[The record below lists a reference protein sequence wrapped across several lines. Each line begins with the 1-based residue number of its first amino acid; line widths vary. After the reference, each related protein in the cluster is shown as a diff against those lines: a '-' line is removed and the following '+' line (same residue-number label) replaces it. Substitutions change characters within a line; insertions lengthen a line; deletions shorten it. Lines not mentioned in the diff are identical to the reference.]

1 VTDPIT
7 LETSLD
13 EIVFGGNKISV
24 NLSRFNRSDNR
35 HTSFNKKRNGSHHD
49 VPNALPSS
57 SIKPGTE
64 VNSFAQ
70 VVKRGVFAR
79 LGEGSKHINLS
90 YEAEKHDLLKLK
102 KAFVGEVKQPGM
114 TYRIQNAFHMQG
126 YFGVKVTPLGSTLT
140 LLEEQEEGEIQ
151 ALMMDAKEWLDD
163 WFQEIRP
170 WNPKEIDRDRI
181 IWLRIY
187 GIPAHAWNDQF
198 FAQVSKP
205 WGTFMNT
212 DDVTSKKLSMDVARV
227 MIRSSCQIVVDEFL
241 DVKING
247 DIFRIRVLEDSY
259 GPMRIPLPQGHRKA
273 GKANSEDEDDEVDEE
288 EEEEEEE
295 EAERLLKAGE
305 EGKERE
311 SEGEGE
317 NLWAFNSLDNTHN
330 ESTNNLANNAEII
343 KEKEI
348 RVEDSFISN
357 NGVGSPLTEEGGFA
371 NLEGG
376 TAQQDSLNV
385 KGGHLLG
392 QEGCVVGPAKSTCL
406 HHTIAGGVD
415 RRLTQSENLGCV
427 QKPNLLMVRES
438 GGKGEL
444 KGGVYS
450 DGPRSVYKKLNLD
463 PKNNSNFLKKKNSLP
478 KDPSR
483 ASLLPSA
490 SLRTQHRMAQ
500 ALGNKSRKSQSTSS
514 SSFVRPTQFPD
525 EET

>member
-1 VTDPIT
+1 
-7 LETSLD
+7 
-13 EIVFGGNKISV
+13 
-24 NLSRFNRSDNR
+24 
-35 HTSFNKKRNGSHHD
+35 
-49 VPNALPSS
+49 
-57 SIKPGTE
+57 
-64 VNSFAQ
+64 
-70 VVKRGVFAR
+70 
-79 LGEGSKHINLS
+79 
-90 YEAEKHDLLKLK
+90 
-102 KAFVGEVKQPGM
+102 
-114 TYRIQNAFHMQG
+114 
-126 YFGVKVTPLGSTLT
+126 LT

-415 RRLTQSENLGCV
+415 RRLTQSENLGCI
-427 QKPNLLMVRES
+427 QNPNLLMVRES

-525 EET
+525 EETGPVQSSSFISGVRRNPPSNFGKNPSNSLSSAGEILCCSSINSSDIRNCNNKFLKRHNHEIASKVWKGAVELGVEGDEEVEGYVERIVINEGREDEDRIQREHCSQINP